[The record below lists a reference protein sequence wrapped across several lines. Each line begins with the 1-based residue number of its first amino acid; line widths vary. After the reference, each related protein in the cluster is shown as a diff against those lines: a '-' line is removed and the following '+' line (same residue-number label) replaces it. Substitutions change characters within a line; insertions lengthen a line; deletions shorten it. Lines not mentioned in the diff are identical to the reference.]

1 MINLLYQT
9 HDKDKGY
16 LPNSIPYWKRN
27 EKYYKNYGNVKFQY
41 LEELLD
47 YAGVKYNK
55 CNLDHSIKSSQTF
68 WYHIQPEW
76 IDLSFFY
83 ENVFHYIDEDFLRAI
98 RMEDNVKICFLT

>member
-47 YAGVKYNK
+47 YAGVKYN
-55 CNLDHSIKSSQTF
+55 NNNTITITLAAAESG
-68 WYHIQPEW
+68 YAY
-76 IDLSFFY
+76 L
-83 ENVFHYIDEDFLRAI
+83 N
-98 RMEDNVKICFLT
+98 